1 MFISSIIQPV
11 LLDMSQRVM
20 PLILSAEAA
29 VEEPGLIAPEQMAGY
44 TVTVLFTVI
53 NIIAAYLILKRF
65 VFKPITKDSEW
76 FDVLLTHN
84 KKMRGK
90 YNGK

>member
-1 MFISSIIQPV
+1 VQ
-11 LLDMSQRVM
+11 L
-20 PLILSAEAA
+20 E
-29 VEEPGLIAPEQMAGY
+29 GY
-44 TVTVLFTVI
+44 YRLAQENAIHIDESWFLHI
-53 NIIAAYLILKRF
+53 KKDSF
-65 VFKPITKDSEW
+65 VFNPITRDSEW